1 MCKSIVGLCLA
12 GLVMQVHHP
21 QFPTFRRRG
30 RERKLP
36 TFTPIPTHP
45 ASPTFNLFDQAM
57 TPSPAN
63 DQALKRQRTS
73 SVTTVALQCQVCH
86 RSYER
91 ADHLDRHLDSRETT
105 QRMLSS
111 TSS

>member
-1 MCKSIVGLCLA
+1 
-12 GLVMQVHHP
+12 MQVHHE
-21 QFPTFRRRG
+21 QSPTFRRRD

-36 TFTPIPTHP
+36 TFTLIPTHP
-45 ASPTFNLFDQAM
+45 ASPTFNLFNQAM
-57 TPSPAN
+57 TQSPAN
-63 DQALKRQRTS
+63 EQAPKRQRTS

-105 QRMLSS
+105 QHILSFI
-111 TSS
+111 SS

>member
-21 QFPTFRRRG
+21 QSPTFRRRG

-63 DQALKRQRTS
+63 EQAPKRQRTS

-91 ADHLDRHLDSRETT
+91 ADHLDRHLDSRETA